1 MGVIRI
7 SLPRLGETM
16 EEARVTEWL
25 RAPGDLFERGDVLL
39 EVETDKTVVE
49 VPALQ
54 AGRLV
59 AQLVAVG
66 DVVALDQPIAE
77 AEVEGADQAP
87 ASPATAGVPTH
98 GMTAEQGP
106 VERGAAA
113 SEPVAGTGAV
123 TGGASGKIAASP
135 RARRL
140 AREAGMP
147 LDAVSGSGRRGRV
160 SGEDVLR
167 GRSPA
172 DDRVVLGSGEIALRR
187 LPPPA
192 ASLGTLVL
200 LHGLFDDG
208 RGWRDLPER
217 LARTGYNVV
226 VPDLPGH
233 GASTATAAT
242 PDALVDAMEEVIA
255 LVAPEGPLRLVGH
268 SMGAA
273 VAAHLA
279 QRIAGRVDRLVLVAP
294 AGLGI
299 RINPDFLDQMAAAE
313 TPAALMRA
321 MAMLGAGP
329 LSEAV
334 VRIELDRLRARRP
347 GLQGLMRALAVQG
360 IQQIDLRP
368 VLDGLTVPMTAIF
381 GLDDRIIDWR
391 DCAFLPARAAIHLVP
406 GAGHL
411 PHAAAAELVASLVAA
426 TAGPAEGGAGTR
438 AA

>member
-1 MGVIRI
+1 MGLIRI

-25 RAPGDLFERGDVLL
+25 KAPGDPFERGDVLL

-77 AEVEGADQAP
+77 AEVEGADQGPAP
-87 ASPATAGVPTH
+87 PATAVVANPG
-98 GMTAEQGP
+98 TAPEQSPDG
-106 VERGAAA
+106 RGAAA
-113 SEPVAGTGAV
+113 PEPAAGTGAM
-123 TGGASGKIAASP
+123 TDRAPGIIAASP

-140 AREAGMP
+140 AREAGVP
-147 LDAVSGSGRRGRV
+147 LGAVSGTGRGGRV

-167 GRSPA
+167 GRSPVL
-172 DDRVVLGSGEIALRR
+172 DRVSVSSGEIALRH

-217 LARTGYNVV
+217 LARAGYTVV

-242 PDALVDAMEEVIA
+242 PDALVDRMAEAISE
-255 LVAPEGPLRLVGH
+255 VAPEGPLRLVGH
-268 SMGAA
+268 SMGAV

-279 QRIAGRVDRLVLVAP
+279 QRIARRVERLVLVAP
-294 AGLGI
+294 AGLGV

-368 VLDGLTVPMTAIF
+368 VLGELTVPMTAIF

-391 DCAFLPARAAIHLVP
+391 DCAFLPPRAAIHLLP

-426 TAGPAEGGAGTR
+426 TAGPTEGGAGTR